1 MNPYNPSTINSIF
14 GNNTVPYN
22 AGSGQLLLNNQ
33 QNNLPRNN
41 FNMFKNKNNLSPEQ
55 QAMNKAM
62 GIGAI
67 GAVGQIGVGIMA
79 MGQANALNGEIN
91 NYKGQIRELEN
102 NRAAITNI
110 YDNIKDTSDMMSNP
124 YGNLG
129 VATQAANIQMDQ
141 TDIALANTLDT
152 LRATGTG
159 AGGATALAQAA
170 ANSKRDVAASIEN
183 QEAANEKLRAQGE
196 QQLQSAKI
204 AEAQRLQQAAV
215 AGEQWVFQQEEART
229 MQGLNRNQALLDNAM
244 AQQAQFRSDGMG
256 AFGEAFGGLTD
267 IAGKAVAAKLG

>member
-1 MNPYNPSTINSIF
+1 MSGLGSVW
-14 GNNTVPYN
+14 NTQQGMYIVTS
-22 AGSGQLLLNNQ
+22 GSSSSGGSLNTN
-33 QNNLPRNN
+33 
-41 FNMFKNKNNLSPEQ
+41 NKNNMTAEEKAIK
-55 QAMNKAM
+55 QAM
-62 GIGAI
+62 GLGAI
-67 GAVGQIGVGIMA
+67 GAAGQIGIGIMA

-110 YDNIKDTSDMMSNP
+110 YENIKDTSDMMSNP
-124 YGNLG
+124 YGNLA
-129 VATQAANIQMDQ
+129 VATQAADIQMDQ

-152 LRATGTG
+152 LRSTGAG

-170 ANSKRDVAASIEN
+170 ANSKRDVAASIEA
-183 QEAANEKLRAQGE
+183 QEAQNEKLRAQGE

-215 AGEQWVFQQEEART
+215 AGEQWMFEQQEART
-229 MQGLNRNQALLDNAM
+229 LQGLNRNQALLDNALT
-244 AQQAQFRSDGMG
+244 QQAQFRADGMG

-267 IAGKAVAAKLG
+267 IAGKAIASKV